1 MIDMFMGRWISTM
14 LAICAAILLVAA
26 IYFVRSVFAPIA
38 FALFIIAIAWPLQR
52 MLQAR
57 IPKLLALT
65 VTTLVTLIV
74 IAAVGSLVVWG
85 VARAGQWLIA
95 NIARFQMLYS
105 ETRAWL
111 EGHGLYAAG
120 LLAEHFNVTWLVRA
134 FQEVTGS
141 LRIVLTF
148 AVVTLVFVIL
158 GLLEVDDS
166 RSKLAALKA
175 GSVGQIL
182 LQTGSDVAAKL
193 QKYMLVRTLMSVM
206 TGAFVWGFAYVL
218 GLDLALEWGVIAF
231 ALNYIPFI
239 GPLIA
244 TVLPTVFAVAQF
256 GSWQMGVTVFL
267 GLNVI
272 QFIVGSYLEPRLTG
286 TALSISPF
294 MVLFAVFFWSFLWGI
309 AGAFIGVPILIA
321 FATLCEQHPSS
332 QWMAHL
338 LSGGGRAVR

>member
-1 MIDMFMGRWISTM
+1 MVDMMMGRWVSTM
-14 LAICAAILLVAA
+14 LALCATILVVAA
-26 IYFVRSVFAPIA
+26 FYFARSVIAPVA
-38 FALFIIAIAWPLQR
+38 FSLFIIAIVWPLQR
-52 MLQAR
+52 ILQAR

-65 VTTLVTLIV
+65 VTTLVTLVV

-105 ETRAWL
+105 EARTWL

-141 LRIVLTF
+141 LRIVLSF
-148 AVVTLVFVIL
+148 AVVTFVFVIL
-158 GLLEVDDS
+158 GLLEVDEA
-166 RSKLAALKA
+166 RSKLITLK
-175 GSVGQIL
+175 GSNVGQIL
-182 LQTGSDVAAKL
+182 LRTSSDVASKL
-193 QKYMLVRTLMSVM
+193 QKYMLVRSLMSVV
-206 TGAFVWGFAYVL
+206 TGALVWGFAYVL

-239 GPLIA
+239 GPLVA
-244 TVLPTVFAVAQF
+244 TVLPTIFAIAQF
-256 GSWQMGVTVFL
+256 GSWQMGITVFV
-267 GLNVI
+267 GLNLI
-272 QFIVGSYLEPRLTG
+272 QFLVGSYLEPRVTG
-286 TALSISPF
+286 TTLSVSPF

-321 FATLCEQHPSS
+321 ITAFCEQHPSS

-338 LSGGGRAVR
+338 LAGGDRATR

>member
-1 MIDMFMGRWISTM
+1 MAEMMMGRWASTM
-14 LAICAAILLVAA
+14 LTLCATILVVGAFYLA
-26 IYFVRSVFAPIA
+26 RSVVAPIA
-38 FALFIIAIAWPLQR
+38 FALFIIAIVWPLQR
-52 MLQAR
+52 ILQTR

-65 VTTLVTLIV
+65 ITTLVTLVV

-85 VARAGQWLIA
+85 VTRAGHWLIA
-95 NIARFQMLYS
+95 NGARFQMLYS
-105 ETRAWL
+105 EARAWL

-120 LLAEHFNVTWLVRA
+120 LVAEHFNVSWLVRA

-141 LRIVLTF
+141 LRVVLTF
-148 AVVTLVFVIL
+148 AAVTLVFVIL
-158 GLLEVDDS
+158 GLLEVDEA
-166 RSKLAALKA
+166 RSKLLSLKA
-175 GSVGQIL
+175 HNVGQIL
-182 LQTGSDVAAKL
+182 LQTSSDLAAKL
-193 QKYMLVRTLMSVM
+193 QKYMLVRTLMSIM
-206 TGAFVWGFAYVL
+206 TGALVWGFAYLL

-244 TVLPTVFAVAQF
+244 TVLPTIFAIAQF
-256 GSWQMGVTVFL
+256 GSWQMGVAVFL

-272 QFIVGSYLEPRLTG
+272 QFIVGSYLEPRMTG

-321 FATLCEQHPSS
+321 LAAFCEQHPSS

-338 LSGGGRAVR
+338 LSGGGRTAR